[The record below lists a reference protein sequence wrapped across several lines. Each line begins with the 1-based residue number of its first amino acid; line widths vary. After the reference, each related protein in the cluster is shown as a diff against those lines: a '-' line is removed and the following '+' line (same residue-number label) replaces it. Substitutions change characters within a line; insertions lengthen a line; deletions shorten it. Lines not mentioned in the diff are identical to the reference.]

1 MDNLLDAA
9 GQENEEA
16 AKLRAFAEII
26 WKTTGLET
34 PKPLESV
41 DKERPFLP
49 PMTWALFSAY
59 RQVLNLPA
67 AQIMAVRAG
76 AGKKILADVKPLID
90 SVKAVL
96 PHYSEYLDQFGAG
109 GLSLL
114 IEDLEEKLL
123 AEIVASLEST
133 ASDDKTVTQAA
144 VILKAAEK
152 LRASNK
158 AEIELPNFPAA

>member
-1 MDNLLDAA
+1 MAGSLNMDNFLCAA
-9 GQENEEA
+9 AHDDQEG
-16 AKLRAFAEII
+16 AKAKAFAEGI
-26 WKTTGLET
+26 WKTNGLEN

-67 AQIMAVRAG
+67 APIMAARAG
-76 AGKKILADVKPLID
+76 AGKKLLADAKLLID

-96 PHYSEYLDQFGAG
+96 PHYSQHLDQFGTG

-114 IEDLEEKLL
+114 IQGSFLL
-123 AEIVASLEST
+123 FELLRSIVA
-133 ASDDKTVTQAA
+133 
-144 VILKAAEK
+144 
-152 LRASNK
+152 
-158 AEIELPNFPAA
+158 